1 MRTIFKLLLVM
12 VLVPMILLT
21 FQASAHAQKAVY
33 PQRPVTAIVPFPP
46 GSSLDMTGRI
56 VAETAK
62 NYFPQPIS
70 IVNKPGGGA
79 TIGST
84 EVVKAATDGYTIG
97 VLYVSTFSVTS
108 QVTPGLAIKGPGDI
122 TPVIGLQ
129 FAANTLLDRPDRP
142 WKTLKEMIDYA
153 RANPG
158 KVRIG
163 TMGLN
168 TGAHFDIAQLVKAAK
183 VDINIVPFE
192 GGAPADT
199 ALLGGHIDG
208 IIANPGPRMEH
219 VKAGNW
225 RNLALFY
232 KERLPEIPNVP
243 TVSELGYKIYDIGV
257 YAFVGVPNGTPK
269 EVVRTLYEAFQ
280 KARESG
286 SFKKFCSDNFFVL
299 MHQDGDEVKRFMENE
314 YTHITEL
321 IK

>member
-1 MRTIFKLLLVM
+1 M
-12 VLVPMILLT
+12 VLVQMILLT
-21 FQASAHAQKAVY
+21 FLASAYAQKTTY
-33 PQRPVTAIVPFPP
+33 PERPVTAIVPFTP

-62 NYFPQPIS
+62 EYFPQPIS

-79 TIGST
+79 TIGAT
-84 EVVKAATDGYTIG
+84 EVVKATPDGHTIG
-97 VLYVSTFSVTS
+97 VLYVSIFSVTT
-108 QVTPGLAIKGPGDI
+108 QVTPGLVIKGPGDI

-129 FAANTLLDRPDRP
+129 FAANTLLSRTDRP

-168 TGAHFDIAQLVKAAK
+168 TGAHFDVVQLVKVAN
-183 VDINIVPFE
+183 VDITIVPFQ

-199 ALLGGHIDG
+199 ALLGGHIDAV
-208 IIANPGPRMEH
+208 IANPGPRMQH

-225 RNLALFY
+225 RNLVLFY
-232 KERLPEIPNVP
+232 KERMPEIPDVP
-243 TVSELGYKIYDIGV
+243 TLSELGYKIYDIGV

-269 EVVRTLYEAFQ
+269 EIVRTLHEALK
-280 KARESG
+280 KARESE
-286 SFKKFCSDNFFVL
+286 SFKKFCSDNFFIL
-299 MHQDGDEVKRFMENE
+299 MREDGDQVKQFMENE
-314 YTHITEL
+314 YKEITKL
-321 IK
+321 VK

>member
-1 MRTIFKLLLVM
+1 MRTIFKLLLAM

-21 FQASAHAQKAVY
+21 LQASTHAQKAVY

-56 VAETAK
+56 VAEVAK
-62 NYFPQPIS
+62 KYFPQPIS

-79 TIGST
+79 TVGTTQVIQ
-84 EVVKAATDGYTIG
+84 AAPDGYTIG
-97 VLYVSTFSVTS
+97 VLYVSTFSVTT
-108 QVTPGLAIKGPGDI
+108 QVTLGLAIKGPGDI

-129 FAANTLLDRPDRP
+129 FAANTLIDRPDRP

-168 TGAHFDIAQLVKAAK
+168 TGTHFLIAQLAKAAK

-208 IIANPGPRMEH
+208 IIANSGPRMQH

-232 KERLPEIPNVP
+232 KERMPQIPNVP

-269 EVVRTLYEAFQ
+269 EVVRTLYEAF
-280 KARESG
+280 KKVRESE
-286 SFKKFCSDNFFVL
+286 SYKKFCSDNFFVL